1 MRTPLGILERLPV
14 VTPRLAATPVLLGL
28 SCLCLAGLLASPLA
42 HYRGIYLSIDG
53 TAASVLSVPSA
64 TRTDLAR
71 VAAVA
76 TLISARGEGTYLL
89 EGRILQGREALSQEL
104 RRLAANPSRRTLPL
118 LVRADRSQTL
128 QSLAD
133 LMDAA
138 RAAGFPGILLAAET
152 P

>member
-1 MRTPLGILERLPV
+1 MRTPLGILARVPAEP
-14 VTPRLAATPVLLGL
+14 PRLSAAPVLLGL
-28 SCLCLAGLLASPLA
+28 ACLALAGLLASPLA
-42 HYRGIYLSIDG
+42 HYRGLYLSLDG
-53 TAASVLSVPSA
+53 AAASVPEVPAA

-71 VAAVA
+71 VGAVA
-76 TLISARGEGTYLL
+76 TLVSARGEGTYLL
-89 EGRILQGREALSQEL
+89 EGRILRGKEALAAEL
-104 RRLAANPSRRTLPL
+104 RRIAANPARRSLPL

-138 RAAGFPGILLAAET
+138 REAGLPGILLAAER

>member
-1 MRTPLGILERLPV
+1 MKTPLGILERLPV
-14 VTPRLAATPVLLGL
+14 PSPRLAATPILLGL

-53 TAASVLSVPSA
+53 AAASVLSVPSA
-64 TRTDLAR
+64 TKTDLAR
-71 VAAVA
+71 VSA

-89 EGRILQGREALSQEL
+89 EGRIVQGREALSQEL
-104 RRLAANPSRRTLPL
+104 RRIATNPSRRTLPL